1 MFVRSQLE
9 KSVAVWHSGLTNLNK
24 EMIERVQVASM
35 KSIFKKQYSNY
46 KEALK
51 IANLTTLD
59 FRREKMCLKFAK
71 DCLKIDKLKK
81 MFPLKTKDHEM
92 ANRNTDRFKVN
103 HAKTE
108 RYAKSS
114 IPYLQR
120 LLNKQ

>member
-24 EMIERVQVASM
+24 EMMERVQVSSM
-35 KSIFKKQYSNY
+35 KAIFKKQYTNY

-51 IANLTTLD
+51 IANLNTLD

-81 MFPLKTKDHEM
+81 MQRQRDMQNHQSHIFKD
-92 ANRNTDRFKVN
+92 
-103 HAKTE
+103 
-108 RYAKSS
+108 S
-114 IPYLQR
+114 
-120 LLNKQ
+120 